1 MSRSATPQDDGAYR
15 HRVERLG
22 AVEAHEHDVLARLI
36 DLAELG
42 LEGERHFGEL
52 PEPDPEPGGFSARNP
67 QRRPTSSRSAG
78 VHEATPIEGPTL
90 SHWQRKIALQK
101 WAFWAAVSDC

>member
-1 MSRSATPQDDGAYR
+1 MAVCDAQSERACEAECDAAGRRSAYR

-52 PEPDPEPGGFSARNP
+52 LEPELELA
-67 QRRPTSSRSAG
+67 RSA
-78 VHEATPIEGPTL
+78 TP
-90 SHWQRKIALQK
+90 
-101 WAFWAAVSDC
+101 

>member
-1 MSRSATPQDDGAYR
+1 MAVCGGPERARRRVRRSATPQDDGAYR

-52 PEPDPEPGGFSARNP
+52 PEPEPEPG
-67 QRRPTSSRSAG
+67 
-78 VHEATPIEGPTL
+78 L
-90 SHWQRKIALQK
+90 
-101 WAFWAAVSDC
+101 

>member
-1 MSRSATPQDDGAYR
+1 MAVCDAQTERACEAEPTPQPGRRSSYR

-52 PEPDPEPGGFSARNP
+52 LEPELELE
-67 QRRPTSSRSAG
+67 RSA
-78 VHEATPIEGPTL
+78 TP
-90 SHWQRKIALQK
+90 
-101 WAFWAAVSDC
+101 